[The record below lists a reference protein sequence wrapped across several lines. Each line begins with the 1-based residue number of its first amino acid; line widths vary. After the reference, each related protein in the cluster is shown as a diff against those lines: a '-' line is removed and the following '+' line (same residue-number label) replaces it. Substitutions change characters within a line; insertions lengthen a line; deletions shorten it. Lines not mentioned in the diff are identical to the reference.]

1 MVRTLIIFS
10 IALELLPGRGMADS
24 REKIGGGAINEKI
37 RTYNPSKPSDQ
48 STTLFSG
55 GWDPTQNISQFLH
68 AIVGLD
74 RYPNYLS
81 RFQNV
86 QDVVALENA
95 LKQTLEKVEQQKN
108 GMVKRRN
115 DIADLVHHYNKLKRE
130 RRLIKDGTVSEAAT
144 DTDLSLPK
152 TWSELKRRNVLHENA
167 FKVAYQSM
175 KSNEVRDIINGSVN
189 PNLSPSLLED
199 FMEQEMFDVYSF
211 PLLSVE
217 VCFLLS
223 SYI

>member
-37 RTYNPSKPSDQ
+37 RTYNPNKPSDQ

-115 DIADLVHHYNKLKRE
+115 DIADLVHHCAFS
-130 RRLIKDGTVSEAAT
+130 LISGVLD
-144 DTDLSLPK
+144 DLGMDL
-152 TWSELKRRNVLHENA
+152 
-167 FKVAYQSM
+167 
-175 KSNEVRDIINGSVN
+175 VN
-189 PNLSPSLLED
+189 RFEPVVVIRIAPWNRPRHDLDAL
-199 FMEQEMFDVYSF
+199 VTH
-211 PLLSVE
+211 
-217 VCFLLS
+217 
-223 SYI
+223 